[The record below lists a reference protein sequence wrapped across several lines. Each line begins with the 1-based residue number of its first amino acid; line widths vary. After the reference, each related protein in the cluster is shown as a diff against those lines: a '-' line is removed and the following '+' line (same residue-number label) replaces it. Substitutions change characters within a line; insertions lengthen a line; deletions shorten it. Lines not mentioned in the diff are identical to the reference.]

1 MITLHVYL
9 TPKSGQA
16 AALQTAIEET
26 WISTMSEQPGFVQAA
41 MLTAFGAGDG
51 EDGDSGD
58 IEVISYWESEELRL
72 EWVARPIHDQVFAP
86 IGDLAESVSSTV
98 KTVGHAWNV

>member
-9 TPKSGQA
+9 TPKTGRA
-16 AALQTAIEET
+16 EALQTAIRDT

-41 MLTAFGAGDG
+41 MLTVFG
-51 EDGDSGD
+51 DGDSED
-58 IEVISYWESEELRL
+58 IEVVSYWESEELRL

-86 IGDLAESVSSTV
+86 IMELAESVSPTV
-98 KTVGHAWNV
+98 KTVHHVWNV

>member
-9 TPKSGQA
+9 KPKAGQA
-16 AALQTAIEET
+16 EALQSAIRDT
-26 WISTMSEQPGFVQAA
+26 WISTMSEQPGFVRAA
-41 MLTAFGAGDG
+41 MLTPFGNGNG

-98 KTVGHAWNV
+98 KTVGHAWKV